1 VTGGPRRWAE
11 QRRALLSRWALV
23 SAATLLYW
31 VVTQAVRPFVALRL
45 QDLGADDL
53 TIGVALAGASV
64 GGLLLAIPSGRLLDR
79 LPQREVQ
86 VGALLG
92 LAATTAG
99 LALTGSVAALVAMM
113 IGNGVF
119 AMWVWLAQQS
129 IITHAGS
136 GAFRDRQL
144 GLFSLAWGIGLAAG
158 PSVGAVAYD
167 RAGFGALCAVCTA
180 LCLAATAAAAG
191 APPVAA
197 SPRAEATED
206 TFRGSL
212 GRSFANPVLVG
223 VLLASFVNI
232 YVQSLRVSF
241 YPVYLERAGVGV
253 ARIGLLLS
261 LIGVSSLLV
270 RAVLPAATRRFGE
283 FGLLLW
289 STWVA
294 IVGVVLTP
302 FAPQFAVLVL
312 GALLI
317 GVGLGAN
324 PPITV
329 SLVAHHSEAHE
340 RGLAVGLRMVANRSA
355 QVAQPLVFGGVASVV
370 GLALA
375 FPVSAALLAG
385 LTLWMGLRLR
395 RVR

>member
-1 VTGGPRRWAE
+1 LRWWRPE
-11 QRRALLSRWALV
+11 QRRAVLSRWALV

-31 VVTQAVRPFVALRL
+31 VVTQAVRPFVSLRL

-53 TIGVALAGASV
+53 TLGVAIAGASIA
-64 GGLLLAIPSGRLLDR
+64 GLLLAIPSGRLLDR
-79 LPQREVQ
+79 LPQREVL
-86 VGALLG
+86 VASLLG
-92 LAATTAG
+92 LAVTTAC
-99 LALTGSVAALVAMM
+99 LALPESVPLLVLVM
-113 IGNGVF
+113 ILNGVF

-136 GAFRDRQL
+136 GPFRDRQL

-167 RAGFGALCAVCTA
+167 SAGFGALCAVCTV

-191 APPVAA
+191 APSVAA
-197 SPRAEATED
+197 ASAGTGAAGED

-212 GRSFANPVLVG
+212 GRSLANPVLVS

-241 YPVYLERAGVGV
+241 YPVYLERAGVSV
-253 ARIGLLLS
+253 FRIGLLLS
-261 LIGVSSLLV
+261 LIGLSSLVV

-283 FGLLLW
+283 FRLLLW
-289 STWVA
+289 STWLA
-294 IVGVVLTP
+294 IGGVVLTP
-302 FAPQFAVLVL
+302 FAPQFATLVL

-324 PPITV
+324 APITV
-329 SLVAHHSEAHE
+329 TMVAHHSEARE

-355 QVAQPLVFGGVASVV
+355 QVAQPLLFGGIASVV
-370 GLALA
+370 GLGLA
-375 FPVSAALLAG
+375 FPASAAVLAG
-385 LTLWMGLRLR
+385 LTVWMGLRLR
-395 RVR
+395 RAR